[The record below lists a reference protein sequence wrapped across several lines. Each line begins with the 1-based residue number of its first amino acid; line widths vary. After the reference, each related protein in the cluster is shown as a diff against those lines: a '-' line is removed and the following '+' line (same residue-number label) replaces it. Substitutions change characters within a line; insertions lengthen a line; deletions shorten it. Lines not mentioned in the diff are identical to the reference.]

1 MSAYTLVQASISSS
15 QTFQFACAGLV
26 LFMLI
31 FLVAQSMV
39 SLWRAAI
46 SLSGRHPA
54 LAQRFASG
62 FWLVVGVIGVMVS
75 VALASRT

>member
-1 MSAYTLVQASISSS
+1 MSAYTSAPASISSS
-15 QTFQFACAGLV
+15 LVFQFACAGLV

-31 FLVAQSMV
+31 FLVALSLV

-46 SLSGRHPA
+46 SWSGRHPA
-54 LAQRFASG
+54 FAQRFASG
-62 FWLVVGVIGVMVS
+62 FWLVVGVIGVVLS